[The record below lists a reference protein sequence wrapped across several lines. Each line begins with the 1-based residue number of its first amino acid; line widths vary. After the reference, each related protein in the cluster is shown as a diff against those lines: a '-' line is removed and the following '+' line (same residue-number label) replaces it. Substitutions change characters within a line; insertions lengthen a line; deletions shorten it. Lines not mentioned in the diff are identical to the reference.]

1 MDLSTKTLTGV
12 IKIPETITGKLSKPK
27 TLKSCIAIPYGNS
40 SGGGG
45 VSSYTELQNKPAI
58 NEHTLHS
65 GNNTL
70 QEIGIEDPDSFTVLD
85 IIDAWNNN

>member
-1 MDLSTKTLTGV
+1 MYEKL
-12 IKIPETITGKLSKPK
+12 TGKLSTVS
-27 TLKSCIAIPYGNS
+27 TLKGKLSEVNRLN
-40 SGGGG
+40 G
-45 VSSYTELQNKPAI
+45 VLYLPQLIIDESKGSNNYDDLLNKPAI

-85 IIDAWNNN
+85 IIDAWNSN